1 MQHTNRTAGWLSY
14 KSTPYRDRTFSELR
28 SAKLE
33 STLAQAWPSYTYQPF
48 RKGLISRSSRQ
59 KIAFSSNQP
68 YQCSIEQSYPNNG
81 ETLSRPQHSCGSP
94 TAIRHATPPKTSCA
108 LAPKPTVK
116 LSIYWLT
123 QTGALSKSPKT
134 AASQSIPCGLSE
146 RVNLK
151 I

>member
-1 MQHTNRTAGWLSY
+1 MHHTGGR
-14 KSTPYRDRTFSELR
+14 RDDCLISRNPIGIRYFFGAPLNEAR
-28 SAKLE
+28 
-33 STLAQAWPSYTYQPF
+33 STLAQASPWYTYQPF

-134 AASQSIPCGLSE
+134 AASQSIPCGL
-146 RVNLK
+146 
-151 I
+151 